1 MHEQYTPSTP
11 WLAASHLASG
21 CNKTRETSISTGC
34 NIHQMIN
41 KVSDAVPV
49 HAVQVSV
56 VNKCKMWFSLRDEK
70 KKRHAEQNVAS
81 GNVLVS
87 ISLFPFF
94 VFYSTTSSR
103 AHIKFVDDLKF
114 SSFPSSEFGG
124 GVSAT
129 WNNEM
134 SFLKL
139 AVFFFSAGLF
149 WVYFVSLVALL
160 FPAAHTFSN
169 RTGVIVKQQQ
179 QQTTCKRRESST
191 AGVCKALCLYLN
203 VRFRNLLEFFLF
215 LEPQVSVVYSK
226 GLDIPSFVVFN
237 LEVPSIRRRLRAGYI
252 WCRG

>member
-1 MHEQYTPSTP
+1 MEKALAVRSPRSRTSLCKEELRWHSCNTWDFISFDFPSEWLIFFIIHEQYTPSTP

-34 NIHQMIN
+34 NIHQMTK

-56 VNKCKMWFSLRDEK
+56 VNKCKMWFSLRGEK

-81 GNVLVS
+81 GNVLVC

-94 VFYSTTSSR
+94 VFYSMTSSR
-103 AHIKFVDDLKF
+103 AHIKFVDNLKF
-114 SSFPSSEFGG
+114 SSFPSLEFGG

-139 AVFFFSAGLF
+139 AVFF
-149 WVYFVSLVALL
+149 SLQACFGVFCESCGTFISRCAHVLL
-160 FPAAHTFSN
+160 SY
-169 RTGVIVKQQQ
+169 RSYRE
-179 QQTTCKRRESST
+179 TTT
-191 AGVCKALCLYLN
+191 TTN
-203 VRFRNLLEFFLF
+203 NL
-215 LEPQVSVVYSK
+215 
-226 GLDIPSFVVFN
+226 
-237 LEVPSIRRRLRAGYI
+237 
-252 WCRG
+252 